1 MITSVELTSTI
12 LRLDSVI
19 KNAGEPLIEYQ
30 STYRGPNDPGGD
42 IDGVPVHLVNQIY
55 LSTLNY
61 QKFLYRAR
69 KKLKE
74 VEEAIAANENSAS

>member
-12 LRLDSVI
+12 LRLNSVI

-30 STYRGPNDPGGD
+30 STYRGPNTPGGD

>member
-42 IDGVPVHLVNQIY
+42 IDGVPVHLLNQIY
-55 LSTLNY
+55 LSSLNY
-61 QKFLYRAR
+61 QKFLYRTR

-74 VEEAIAANENSAS
+74 VEDAIAAEENSNG

>member
-30 STYRGPNDPGGD
+30 STYRGPNDPGGY

-55 LSTLNY
+55 LSSLNY